1 MKELTVTEVQSVSG
15 GDLGAVGAGLAG
27 ARIGAKFGP
36 WGALAGAAIGVGVYY
51 LP

>member
-1 MKELTVTEVQSVSG
+1 MIELNQTQIEDVNG

>member
-1 MKELTVTEVQSVSG
+1 MKELNFNDVQAVSG

-27 ARIGAKFGP
+27 ARIGVRFGP
-36 WGALAGAAIGVGVYY
+36 WGALAGAAIGVAVYY